1 MGQKDSEGQGGD
13 SVAYLDT
20 HALVWLYV
28 GVVERFAAA
37 SQRVIETH
45 DLQVSPMG
53 LPEVQHLCE
62 KGVVM
67 VTPDTLF
74 AELARTIG
82 LALCTIPFAMVS
94 RSALALSGTR
104 DPFDRLIVAQTMVYG
119 RPLVSKD
126 RLIAQYYPH
135 TVW

>member
-1 MGQKDSEGQGGD
+1 MT
-13 SVAYLDT
+13 VAYLDT

-45 DLQVSPMG
+45 DLLVSPMA
-53 LPEVQHLCE
+53 LLEVQYLCE
-62 KGVVM
+62 KGVVT

-74 AELARTIG
+74 AELAQTIG
-82 LALCTIPFAMVS
+82 LAVCTIPFAMVT
-94 RSALALSGTR
+94 RSAFALSWTS
-104 DPFDRLIVAQTMVYG
+104 DPFDRLIVAQAMVYG

-135 TVW
+135 TIW

>member
-1 MGQKDSEGQGGD
+1 MT
-13 SVAYLDT
+13 VAYLDT

-45 DLQVSPMG
+45 DLLVSPMA
-53 LPEVQHLCE
+53 LLEVQYLCE
-62 KGVVM
+62 KGVVA

-74 AELARTIG
+74 AELAQTIG
-82 LALCTIPFAMVS
+82 LAVCTIPFAMIS
-94 RSALALSGTR
+94 RSALALSWTR
-104 DPFDRLIVAQTMVYG
+104 DPFDRLIVAQAMVYG

-126 RLIAQYYPH
+126 RLIEQYYPH

>member
-1 MGQKDSEGQGGD
+1 MT
-13 SVAYLDT
+13 VAYLDT

-45 DLQVSPMG
+45 DLLVSPM
-53 LPEVQHLCE
+53 
-62 KGVVM
+62 
-67 VTPDTLF
+67 
-74 AELARTIG
+74 A
-82 LALCTIPFAMVS
+82 
-94 RSALALSGTR
+94 
-104 DPFDRLIVAQTMVYG
+104 
-119 RPLVSKD
+119 LVSKD

>member
-1 MGQKDSEGQGGD
+1 MT
-13 SVAYLDT
+13 VAYLDT

-45 DLQVSPMG
+45 DLLVSPMA
-53 LPEVQHLCE
+53 LLEVQYLCE
-62 KGVVM
+62 KGVVT
-67 VTPDTLF
+67 VAPDTLF
-74 AELARTIG
+74 AELAQTIG
-82 LALCTIPFAMVS
+82 LAVCTIPFAMIS
-94 RSALALSGTR
+94 RSALALSWIR
-104 DPFDRLIVAQTMVYG
+104 DPFDRLIVAQAMVYG